1 MTYIGDVIDQSKT
14 EATAGTV
21 RCVCESSYGHVRVAG
36 LLGRGLH
43 TRGSTRGMQAAGG
56 QRHIIARA
64 EPFQGVDAGGNFDA
78 AQVWHG
84 LGGGRQ
90 DLRAVAADCARATVL
105 GNCPPARCD
114 MMFLGSTQIIVLR
127 WLTGMP
133 SGAEHRVGIPNDT
146 ISLVPLVRALS
157 A

>member
-1 MTYIGDVIDQSKT
+1 MDQSKT

-21 RCVCESSYGHVRVAG
+21 RCVCESSYGHVRVYWVTGA
-36 LLGRGLH
+36 RAPV
-43 TRGSTRGMQAAGG
+43 RVVQRGMQAARG

-64 EPFQGVDAGGNFDA
+64 EPFQGVDTGGNFDA

-133 SGAEHRVGIPNDT
+133 SGAEHRFGIPNDT
-146 ISLVPLVRALS
+146 ISLAPLVHALS
-157 A
+157 T